1 MDIRGNS
8 KIIFAFKGLH
18 LPTKT
23 KIPNCLVIF
32 WLNSLLALTI
42 LLRLHVPVLH
52 FFWMQSCCYHSRR
65 VAFLCCIWNRWEPQ
79 RKTCRLTSHMTW
91 TRYILEQ
98 HNWGQAEPMARGV
111 VPTVRHYRWT
121 EEKIIW
127 AKYQYS
133 QLKLGL

>member
-1 MDIRGNS
+1 MFCHFHANQTHFDLYIKHFCTRTRFETEAQG
-8 KIIFAFKGLH
+8 K
-18 LPTKT
+18 
-23 KIPNCLVIF
+23 
-32 WLNSLLALTI
+32 LNSLLALTI